1 MLCAGR
7 AVPVA
12 CPAPGQIRSHTS
24 LFPTGHVRL
33 FFSASSFLLKQLQE
47 SILTV
52 WEESLDLVPLSHRN
66 VFCAYAVFQALVLPK
81 E

>member
-1 MLCAGR
+1 M
-7 AVPVA
+7 
-12 CPAPGQIRSHTS
+12 
-24 LFPTGHVRL
+24 L